1 MTGPGD
7 RRGLAARRS
16 AAAQVTVSPAS
27 LPSDGPIELDDEVLH
42 HLERVLRLRDGE
54 AVSVTDGCGSWRLGA
69 VRRSPS
75 SFAVVPTTS
84 VVTEQ
89 DARPLVLAAAMPKGD
104 RLEWMVQKASELGA
118 RRIVLLHAERSVV
131 RWKLARVEHHLRRLQ
146 RVADEATRQ
155 SRRVWATEVS
165 GPEPA
170 IEVLPGAVV
179 AEPGGRVP
187 SAADRSIAVGP
198 EGGWSDAELAAAGDR
213 VDLGAAVLRT
223 ETAAIAAL
231 AIVGALRDRADE
243 GR

>member
-16 AAAQVTVSPAS
+16 AATQVVVSS
-27 LPSDGPIELDDEVLH
+27 DGLLGDGPIELDDDVLH

-54 AVSVTDGCGSWRLGA
+54 VVSVTDGCGGWRLAA

-75 SFAVVPTTS
+75 ALAVVPTTP
-84 VVTEQ
+84 VVIEQ
-89 DARPLVLAAAMPKGD
+89 EARPLVLAAAMPKGD

-131 RWKLARVEHHLRRLQ
+131 RWKPARVEHHLQRLQ

-155 SRRVWATEVS
+155 SRRVWATVVS
-165 GPEPA
+165 GPQPA
-170 IEVLPGAVV
+170 SDVLPGSVV
-179 AEPGGRVP
+179 AEPGGRP
-187 SAADRSIAVGP
+187 LSAADHRLAVGP

-213 VDLGAAVLRT
+213 VDLGGAVLRT

-231 AIVGALRDRADE
+231 AIVGALDDRAD
-243 GR
+243 GRS